1 MNEVAWFTT
10 VALCGVQDGCSRAVG
25 LSLRLGTL
33 QCVLPGVDALY
44 KTGLPPS
51 AMVSLQGTVPA
62 YCEPVAISEPV
73 VVCTEGA
80 DVVTHPL
87 PSVEWSD
94 LWLTAPLHQPKMVW
108 GHSPQPDWL
117 REWASNPLTQS
128 FLTEPSWASLLRR
141 VAVAVAPT
149 RPLVEWLG
157 REFLRWEEGR
167 TATPPEKLAAE
178 LRHLAYRIRHVS
190 EYGRRK
196 LAVESGPDGGKFSR
210 RFTVGLGEYLRFAY
224 PQETHTDDAGRQ
236 LSWLAERLR

>member
-1 MNEVAWFTT
+1 MNETAWFVT
-10 VALCGVQDGCSRAVG
+10 VALCGVQNGCSRAIG

-33 QCVLPGVDALY
+33 QCVLPGIDALY
-44 KTGLPPS
+44 KTGLPPD
-51 AMVSLQGTVPA
+51 AMVSLQGSVPA

-87 PSVEWSD
+87 PTIEWAD
-94 LWLTAPLHQPKMVW
+94 LWLAAPLHQPKLVW
-108 GHSPQPDWL
+108 GHSPASDWL

-128 FLTEPSWASLLRR
+128 FLMEPSWASLLRR
-141 VAVAVAPT
+141 VAVAVAPN
-149 RPLVEWLG
+149 RPLVDWLG
-157 REFLRWEEGR
+157 REFLRWEAER
-167 TATPPEKLAAE
+167 VATPPEKLGQ
-178 LRHLAYRIRHVS
+178 LAYRVRHVS
-190 EYGRRK
+190 EYGVRK
-196 LAVESGPDGGKFSR
+196 LAVESGPEGVKLSR